1 MKAIKYTEYGSPDV
15 LQLVEIEKPVP
26 ADNEVLIRVHAA
38 HINFGDITARKFNQ
52 LSPDEFH
59 MPSPLLFIAKF
70 IFGFTKPKI
79 TILGSEFSGKVESVG
94 NDVTGFKAGD
104 EVFGYR
110 GPAMGANAEYLVVSE
125 DSMLVT
131 KPSNMTYEEASTI
144 PYGALTALTLLRRV
158 DIQPGQKV
166 LINGASGS
174 IGSHALQLAKYY
186 GAEVTAV
193 CGTQRVELVKA
204 LGADKVIDYTKEDF
218 TTNGETYDVIFDVL
232 GKSDF
237 SQSKDSLTENGIHF
251 YASFKMRQ
259 VFQMLWTSLTA
270 SKQRVICALSNETID
285 DLVFIKERIEAGDI
299 KTVID
304 RCYPLEEIAEAHR
317 YIENGQKTGNIV
329 ITIAHQN

>member
-59 MPSPLLFIAKF
+59 MPSLLLFIAKF

-94 NDVTGFKAGD
+94 NAVTGFKAED

-110 GPAMGANAEYLVVSE
+110 GPIMGANAEYLAVPE

-232 GKSDF
+232 GKSNF

-259 VFQMLWTSLTA
+259 VFQMLWTSLTG